1 MKFEFEIWHFFVLV
15 YLQLVIPAAPLSTL
29 SHFHYYFY
37 AIIMHW
43 HTYFKTHT
51 RVRTVG
57 VGYYSVEETASSRVN
72 FITKFTKANS
82 LKSNNNTSNPTYM
95 NIRTH
100 TYTISQIYKKNNA
113 ILWYETFLFAQDLH
127 ISTKL
132 NKIFSI
138 FFAYWINL

>member
-1 MKFEFEIWHFFVLV
+1 MFYEKLKFEFEIWHFFVLV

-95 NIRTH
+95 NTH
-100 TYTISQIYKKNNA
+100 THTHTPLVKFTRRTMQSCGMKR
-113 ILWYETFLFAQDLH
+113 FCLH
-127 ISTKL
+127 
-132 NKIFSI
+132 KIFTFQQS
-138 FFAYWINL
+138 